1 MIDKSY
7 RGFSA
12 IYCNASNGMVSVAPG
27 VNVKQCVAVDYGEI
41 LNFET
46 FNTVYLANHLVMGFL
61 NSMIF

>member
-46 FNTVYLANHLVMGFL
+46 FNTVYLANHLVMGLFY
-61 NSMIF
+61 SMIF